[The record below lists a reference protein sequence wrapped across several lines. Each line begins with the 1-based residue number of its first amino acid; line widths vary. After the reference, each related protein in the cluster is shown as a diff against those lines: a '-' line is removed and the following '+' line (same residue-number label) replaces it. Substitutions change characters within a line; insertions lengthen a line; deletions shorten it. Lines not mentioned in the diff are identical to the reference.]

1 MTYVPRAPR
10 RSSPVPRTWVTGGQF
25 RDRTAPR
32 WGLGARSTI
41 FPRRTCAVLGV
52 T

>member
-1 MTYVPRAPR
+1 MPRAPR
-10 RSSPVPRTWVTGGQF
+10 RSSPVPRTWVTDGQS